1 MSAAPHFY
9 GKRTSRGFT
18 LVELL
23 VACLISLMV
32 LVILSRTLASGS
44 SSERTNAGAS
54 EIATNGRYA
63 LEVLRRS
70 LMHAGY
76 RALSWAP
83 TSAMTTATPTVTN
96 DCSAGFAINI
106 AQPVW
111 GSNDSNPFQ
120 ATCVPAANYAGG
132 DILVTRQAAG
142 EAAGALDGNSV
153 YLRSAYDR
161 AEVFKGSTPPAAFTA
176 TPREDHA
183 LQTTVFY
190 VSPYSVSATESPR
203 VPGLWRVSLGTGP
216 AMTAA
221 LVASNV
227 EALQVQYARSTSDL
241 HTRFYN
247 ANQISAAVSP
257 SEWDDVSA
265 VRVWI
270 LVRAS
275 TPEPG
280 YVNNASYVLGDR
292 TITVND
298 SFRREVFST
307 VVQVRNK

>member
-1 MSAAPHFY
+1 MSARRATASRH
-9 GKRTSRGFT
+9 GSRGFT
-18 LVELL
+18 LVELM

-44 SSERTNAGAS
+44 ASERTNSSAS
-54 EIATNGRYA
+54 DIATNGRYA

-83 TSAMTTATPTVTN
+83 TGAMTTATPVVTN

-120 ATCVPAANYAGG
+120 ATCVAAANYAGG
-132 DILVTRQAAG
+132 DMLVTRQAAG
-142 EAAGALDGNSV
+142 EPSTVLDANTV
-153 YLRSAYDR
+153 YLRSSYDR
-161 AEVFKGSTPPAAFTA
+161 AEVFQGSTPPPLFTA

-183 LQTTVFY
+183 LQTFVFY

-203 VPGLWRVSLGTGP
+203 IPGLYRLSLGSGP
-216 AMTAA
+216 AMTSA

-227 EALQVQYARSTSDL
+227 EALQVQYGRTTTDL
-241 HTRFYN
+241 KTRFYN
-247 ANQISAAVSP
+247 ANQINAAVTP
-257 SEWDDVSA
+257 SEWNDVSA
-265 VRVWI
+265 VRIWI

-275 TPEPG
+275 TPETA
-280 YVNNASYVLGDR
+280 YVNNSSYVLGDQ

-298 SFRREVFST
+298 SYRREVFST

>member
-1 MSAAPHFY
+1 MSAAQPR
-9 GKRTSRGFT
+9 GGRRASRGFT

-23 VACLISLMV
+23 VACLISLLV

-54 EIATNGRYA
+54 EIASNGRYA

-83 TSAMTTATPTVTN
+83 TSAMTTAAPTVTN
-96 DCSAGFAINI
+96 DCSAGFAYNI
-106 AQPVW
+106 AQPLW

-132 DILVTRQAAG
+132 DMLVTRQAGG
-142 EAAGALDGNSV
+142 EPATALDGSTL
-153 YLRSAYDR
+153 YLRSSYDR
-161 AEVFKGSTPPAAFTA
+161 AEVFKGSTPPPLFTA

-183 LQTTVFY
+183 LQTNVFY
-190 VSPYSVSATESPR
+190 ISPYSVSATESPK
-203 VPGLWRVSLGTGP
+203 VPGLWRASLGSGP
-216 AMTAA
+216 AMTSA

-227 EALQVQYARSTSDL
+227 EALQVQYARTTTDL
-241 HTRFYN
+241 KTRFYN
-247 ANQISAAVSP
+247 ANQINAAATP

-265 VRVWI
+265 VRLWI

-280 YVNNASYVLGDR
+280 YVNNSSYVLGDR

-298 SFRREVFST
+298 SYRREVFST
-307 VVQVRNK
+307 LVQVRNK